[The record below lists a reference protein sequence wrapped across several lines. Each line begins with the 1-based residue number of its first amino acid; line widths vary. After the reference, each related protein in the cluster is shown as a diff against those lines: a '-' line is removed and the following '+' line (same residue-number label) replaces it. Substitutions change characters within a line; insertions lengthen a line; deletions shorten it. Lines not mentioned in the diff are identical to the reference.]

1 MFGIEIDV
9 KMFLLVNDSLEVR
22 SSESFEEID
31 GLRSNLLE
39 RLRRANATD
48 GSLHESCLPDSGNRH
63 PKNI

>member
-31 GLRSNLLE
+31 GPP